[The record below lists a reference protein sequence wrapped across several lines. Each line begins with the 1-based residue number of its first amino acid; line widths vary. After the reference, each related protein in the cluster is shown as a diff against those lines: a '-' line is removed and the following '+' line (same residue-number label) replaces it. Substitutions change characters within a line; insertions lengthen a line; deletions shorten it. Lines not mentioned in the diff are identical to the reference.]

1 VTDKQRRQTASSTL
15 ARRVAPLFGLGGVAT
30 LGQDRS
36 GSSRFARSLP
46 KPKSDSNAGHASI
59 PTGSLAAAG
68 LRLPCGEYRTRS
80 GDSPRRRSPLAHDSD
95 MSDAAS
101 ITPPVPAKPPLP
113 PLSEEVAGWFK
124 ERWSL
129 IADWVRRE
137 PRAALWLGAFGL
149 TIIAFFG
156 VLPLFSN
163 YSLTAFRWVWQ
174 AWNPETNYEHGI
186 LIPWIALFL
195 FLHALPKL
203 RGLPVGS
210 SRWGIWWLAGGIFLF
225 LVAARTLQP
234 RLAVA
239 AVPFLAL
246 GLVLYVWGPAVSRVL
261 LFPILFLL
269 FAVPLNFI
277 EQATFRL
284 QFISTALSSA
294 VCNFIGIKIAPLG
307 TTMRAVDD
315 SFQFEIA
322 GGCSG
327 INSLMAITMLTA
339 IFVHF
344 TQDKLWKKL
353 VLFGLSAIF
362 AIIGNVARI
371 TVIMAVAKYVDPT
384 FAGGKFHEYSAYLI
398 SFPFA
403 FVAMYYASKLVNL
416 NPSALRASVE
426 TGLKQ
431 ADPAGKANPA
441 SYDY

>member
-1 VTDKQRRQTASSTL
+1 MSNA
-15 ARRVAPLFGLGGVAT
+15 APLHPGT
-30 LGQDRS
+30 
-36 GSSRFARSLP
+36 
-46 KPKSDSNAGHASI
+46 
-59 PTGSLAAAG
+59 
-68 LRLPCGEYRTRS
+68 
-80 GDSPRRRSPLAHDSD
+80 
-95 MSDAAS
+95 
-101 ITPPVPAKPPLP
+101 PAKRPLP
-113 PLSEEVAGWFK
+113 PISEEVAGWFR
-124 ERWSL
+124 ERWEL
-129 IADWVRRE
+129 IREWTRQE
-137 PRAALWLGAFGL
+137 PRAALWLAVFGL
-149 TIIAFFG
+149 AMLGFFG
-156 VLPLFSN
+156 LSPLFSN
-163 YSLTAFRWVWQ
+163 YSLSAFRWVWQ
-174 AWNPETNYEHGI
+174 AWNPETNYEHGV

-210 SRWGIWWLAGGIFLF
+210 SRWGIWWLAGGVFLF
-225 LVAARTLQP
+225 LLAARTLQP
-234 RLAVA
+234 RLAIA
-239 AVPFLAL
+239 AAPILCF
-246 GLVLYVWGPAVSRVL
+246 GLVLQVWGPAIARVL
-261 LFPILFLL
+261 SFPILFLL

-294 VCNFIGIKIAPLG
+294 LCNFIGIKIAPLG

-371 TVIMAVAKYVDPT
+371 TVIMAVAKYVNPG
-384 FAGGKFHEYSAYLI
+384 FAGGKFHDWSAYLI

-416 NPSALRASVE
+416 QPSALRAQVE
-426 TGLKQ
+426 TGLRE
-431 ADPAGKANPA
+431 ADANGKAKPA

>member
-1 VTDKQRRQTASSTL
+1 
-15 ARRVAPLFGLGGVAT
+15 
-30 LGQDRS
+30 
-36 GSSRFARSLP
+36 
-46 KPKSDSNAGHASI
+46 
-59 PTGSLAAAG
+59 
-68 LRLPCGEYRTRS
+68 
-80 GDSPRRRSPLAHDSD
+80 

-101 ITPPVPAKPPLP
+101 IPSQAPEKPPLP
-113 PLSEEVAGWFK
+113 PLSEEVTGWIK
-124 ERWSL
+124 ERWGL
-129 IADWVRRE
+129 VRGWVQRE
-137 PRAALWLGAFGL
+137 PRAALWVGAFGL
-149 TIIAFFG
+149 AILGYFYL
-156 VLPLFSN
+156 LPLFSN
-163 YSLTAFRWVWQ
+163 YQLSAFRWVWQ
-174 AWNPETNYEHGI
+174 AWNAETNYEHGV

-210 SRWGIWWLAGGIFLF
+210 SRWGIWWLAGGILLF
-225 LVAARTLQP
+225 LIAARTLQP
-234 RLAVA
+234 RLAVT
-239 AVPFLAL
+239 AVPLLGF
-246 GLVLYVWGPAVSRVL
+246 GLVLYVWGAAVARVL
-261 LFPILFLL
+261 LFPIMFLL

-294 VCNFIGIKIAPLG
+294 LCNFIGIKIAPFG

-315 SFQFEIA
+315 SFRFEIA

-371 TVIMAVAKYVDPT
+371 TVIMAVAKYWDPA
-384 FAGGKFHEYSAYLI
+384 FAGGKFHDYSAYLI

-403 FVAMYYASKLVNL
+403 FVAMYFASKVVNF
-416 NPSALRASVE
+416 NPSALRAQVAGE
-426 TGLKQ
+426 LKE
-431 ADPAGKANPA
+431 AAENDKAKPA